1 MRPGDEGTA
10 DRGGEP
16 AGGPDFRL
24 LFQHSPDVLL
34 VLLPD
39 APRYTMVAA
48 TEARLQAT
56 HTTRET
62 LGRGLF
68 EVFPDNPDD
77 PAATGM
83 SNLRASLDRV
93 LATCRPDTMPVQ
105 KYDIRGPDGAFAVK
119 YWSPK
124 NLPVLSPQGEVLYIL
139 HRVEDVTELVRAG
152 EIGEELR
159 DRTRDMEREVIRR
172 SNELATALEELRSA
186 NARLAELDLAKTE
199 FFSNISHEFRT
210 PLTLMLAPLEDELV
224 ENDGV
229 EDAARRMRMETVH
242 RNALRLLKL
251 VNSLLDFSRIEAG
264 RMRAHYEPTDLAA
277 LTTELASSFRSA
289 VERGGLTLTVDCP
302 AVGESVHVDR
312 NMWEKIVLNLL
323 SNAFKHTF
331 KGGITVRLRGATG
344 SVMLEVEDSGV
355 GIAAPEVPRLFERFH
370 RVTGAAAR
378 SHEGTGI
385 GLSLVREL
393 VQLHGGKVEVQSE
406 PGCGSRFIVTLPT
419 GTAHLPAA
427 GHALPATGS
436 TPGQSAA
443 AYVQETMQWLPTDV
457 PAAPAAPSGASRPR
471 ILWADD
477 NADMREYVTR
487 LLSATYEVIPVP
499 DGQAALEAAMASP
512 PDLVL
517 SDVMMPRLDG
527 FGLLKAL
534 RTNERTR
541 RLPVILLSAR
551 AGEESALEGLDSGAD
566 DYLVKPFAS
575 RELLARVRTH
585 VALARERRAWEGRLE
600 DRVRERTAELLE
612 TTSALTTENARR
624 RATEQQLQS
633 QLERMDLLDHITR
646 AIAERQDLR
655 SIFQVVIRNV
665 EENLPV
671 EQCWIGLQGMDA
683 EGFPIP
689 KELAYEADLRIR
701 PAPLPFS
708 LTGRDLGCYVA
719 APLHGEQGVMGMLV
733 AARRAAH
740 AFEAGEIEFLR
751 QLSQHIALAVRQTQL
766 HESLWTA
773 YDELRQTQQAVLQQE
788 RLSALGQMA
797 SGIAH
802 DINNS
807 ISPAML
813 YVENLIESDPHL
825 SPQARRSLPVVL
837 QAIEDV
843 AATVARLREFYRPN
857 DMQTT
862 LEPVDLNAIV
872 EQVIG
877 LTRARWSDMPQQRG
891 IEIKVGKFLAPGL
904 PNILGTSSELREV
917 LTNLVF
923 NAVDAM
929 PEGGTL
935 TLRTA
940 LDADMQTASIEVTD
954 TGIGMDEETSR
965 KCLEPFFTTKG
976 DRGTGLG
983 LAMVYGIVKRH
994 GAEVR
999 IASAPG
1005 QGTTMCLLFPVP
1017 QKAVA
1022 TPSDPAPMLIPTGL
1036 RLLLID
1042 DDALLLKSLRE
1053 TLELDGHDITTAS
1066 DGRAGIAAFR
1076 NTPADQQFAAV
1087 ITDLGMPRVDG
1098 RAVARAIKEMSPSTP
1113 VILLTGW
1120 GRRPEAG
1127 SEALPDIDCIVG
1139 KPPKL
1144 RDLRAALTRC
1154 CTSPAQDRTSI
1165 SKM

>member
-1 MRPGDEGTA
+1 VST
-10 DRGGEP
+10 
-16 AGGPDFRL
+16 PDFQL

-48 TEARLQAT
+48 TEARLAAT
-56 HTTRET
+56 HTTRES

-68 EVFPDNPDD
+68 ELFPDNPDD
-77 PAATGM
+77 PGATGT

-93 LATCRPDTMPVQ
+93 RATGKPDTMPVQ
-105 KYDIRGPDGAFAVK
+105 KYDIRGPDGAFTTK

-139 HRVEDVTELVRAG
+139 HRVEDVTELVKAS
-152 EIGEELR
+152 EVGEELR
-159 DRTRDMEREVIRR
+159 DRSRDMEREVIRR
-172 SNELATALEELRSA
+172 SNELATALGELRGA
-186 NARLAELDLAKTE
+186 NARLAELDVAKTE

-210 PLTLMLAPLEDELV
+210 PLTLMLGPLEDELA

-229 EDAARRMRMETVH
+229 EDARRHARLATVH

-264 RMRAHYEPTDLAA
+264 RVSAYFEPTDLAA
-277 LTTELASSFRSA
+277 LTAELASSFRSA
-289 VERGGLTLTVDCP
+289 VERGGLSLTVDCP
-302 AVGESVHVDR
+302 ALDEPVHVDR
-312 NMWEKIVLNLL
+312 GMWEKIVLNLL

-331 KGGITVRLRGATG
+331 KGGIVLRLRHARGDVT
-344 SVMLEVEDSGV
+344 LEVEDSGV
-355 GIAAPEVPRLFERFH
+355 GIAPQEIPRLFERFH
-370 RVTGAAAR
+370 RVKGAASR
-378 SHEGTGI
+378 THEGTGI

-393 VQLHGGKVEVQSE
+393 VQLHGGTVGVESE
-406 PGCGSRFIVTLPT
+406 PGRGSRFIVTLKT
-419 GTAHLPAA
+419 GTAHLPAGNA
-427 GHALPATGS
+427 GPATTGGA
-436 TPGQSAA
+436 PGQVAA
-443 AYVQETMQWLPTDV
+443 AYVREALQWLP
-457 PAAPAAPSGASRPR
+457 AAPDAPATSPGSAKPR
-471 ILWADD
+471 VLWADD
-477 NADMREYVTR
+477 NTDMREYVTR
-487 LLSATYEVIPVP
+487 LLSPSYEVIAVP
-499 DGQAALEAAMASP
+499 DGQAALEAAQASP

-534 RTNERTR
+534 RADESTR

-566 DYLVKPFAS
+566 DYLVKPFSS

-585 VALARERRAWEGRLE
+585 VKLAGERRAWESQLE
-600 DRVRERTAELLE
+600 DKVRERTAELLE
-612 TTSALTTENARR
+612 TTSALTAENARR
-624 RATEQQLQS
+624 RLTEQRLES

-665 EENLPV
+665 EENLPA
-671 EQCWIGLQGMDA
+671 ENCWIGLQGVDA
-683 EGFPIP
+683 EGF
-689 KELAYEADLRIR
+689 EFRDEVVYESDLHSR
-701 PAPLPFS
+701 PAPLPQS
-708 LTGRDLGCYVA
+708 LAGRGLGSYVA
-719 APLHGEQGVMGMLV
+719 APLQGEQGVIGMLV
-733 AARRAAH
+733 AARRAPD
-740 AFEAGEIEFLR
+740 AFAPGEVEFLR
-751 QLSQHIALAVRQTQL
+751 QLSEHVALAVRQTRL

-813 YVENLIESDPHL
+813 YVERLLESDPQI
-825 SPQARRSLPVVL
+825 SPQARQSLPVVL

-843 AATVARLREFYRPN
+843 AATVARLREFYRPS
-857 DMQTT
+857 DMQAT
-862 LEPVDLNAIV
+862 LEPVDLNAVV

-891 IEIKVGKFLAPGL
+891 IVINVEKALQPGL
-904 PNILGTSSELREV
+904 PAVLGASSELREA

-935 TLRTA
+935 MLRTIA
-940 LDADMQTASIEVTD
+940 DARTATLEVAD
-954 TGIGMDEETSR
+954 TGMGMDEETAR

-976 DRGTGLG
+976 ERGTGLG

-994 GAEVR
+994 DADIR
-999 IASAPG
+999 IDSTPE
-1005 QGTTMCLLFPVP
+1005 QGTAIGIRFPMP
-1017 QKAVA
+1017 AQAVA
-1022 TPSDPAPMLIPTGL
+1022 ADRTPAPLVVPDSL

-1042 DDALLLKSLRE
+1042 DDAQLLKSLQD
-1053 TLELDGHDITTAS
+1053 TLELDGHIITTAN
-1066 DGRAGIAAFR
+1066 DGRTGIEAFR
-1076 NTPADQQFAAV
+1076 NAPADMPFAAV
-1087 ITDLGMPRVDG
+1087 VTDLGMPRIDG
-1098 RAVARAIKEMSPSTP
+1098 RAVARAIKEISPATP

-1120 GRRPEAG
+1120 GQRPEAG
-1127 SEALPDIDCIVG
+1127 SEALPHIDCIVG

-1144 RDLRAALTRC
+1144 RDLRAALAQC
-1154 CTSPAQDRTSI
+1154 CAATPGAPQAPLRNPALP
-1165 SKM
+1165 